1 MALALITKGHTGGP
15 HAVTIVD
22 GHLEHG
28 RAGTVPHLGHGL
40 IGGGLDG
47 SVNVSLGGGIALGD
61 EQGDG
66 ILGLTALLGG
76 SGGGQ
81 VGIGEADLTSQ
92 DFHGI
97 ILIHNLLISF
107 TVKLHSGVCIRLGL
121 SPAGLKF
128 HPALMPGFA
137 PLYGSGQPVVFP
149 ELLAVLF

>member
-1 MALALITKGHTGGP
+1 MALALITKGHTRGA

-28 RAGTVPHLGHGL
+28 RAGTVPHLGQGI

-47 SVNVSLGGGIALGD
+47 SVNVCLGGGIALGD